1 MGGFGRDGGGRDGG
15 GRIGGGLDGA
25 SQDLRRTGSLYTT
38 PARPY
43 PLYKGCATALAWAS
57 VLSGGTRDMRARAV
71 GMRSACAQHKCP
83 PWAVPVDVLA
93 FACWW
98 RNGELLRYAACMFV
112 PLSRNHTTKQVF
124 RLSSLLA
131 YRSRQTATLNCA
143 RVFSP

>member
-1 MGGFGRDGGGRDGG
+1 MAFMIGVLRGCTDGVWMGGFGRDGGGRDGG

-71 GMRSACAQHKCP
+71 GMRSACAQHKCT
-83 PWAVPVDVLA
+83 PWASCASLEDVLA

-98 RNGELLRYAACMFV
+98 RTASCYAV
-112 PLSRNHTTKQVF
+112 
-124 RLSSLLA
+124 LLA
-131 YRSRQTATLNCA
+131 CLFLWLETTRPSKC
-143 RVFSP
+143 FD

>member
-1 MGGFGRDGGGRDGG
+1 MAFMIGVLRGCTDGVWMGGFGRDGGGRDGG

-71 GMRSACAQHKCP
+71 GMRSACAQHKCT
-83 PWAVPVDVLA
+83 PWV
-93 FACWW
+93 
-98 RNGELLRYAACMFV
+98 V
-112 PLSRNHTTKQVF
+112 PLSRIP
-124 RLSSLLA
+124 RLRVLVA
-131 YRSRQTATLNCA
+131 QRRAVTLYCLHVLSFASKPHDQASVSTN
-143 RVFSP
+143 